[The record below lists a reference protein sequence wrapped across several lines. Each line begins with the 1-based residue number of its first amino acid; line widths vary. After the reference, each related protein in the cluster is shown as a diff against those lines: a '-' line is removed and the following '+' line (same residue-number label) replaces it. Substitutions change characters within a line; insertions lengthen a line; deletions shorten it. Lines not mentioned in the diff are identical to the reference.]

1 LFTFHH
7 FRAAFN
13 SLILLLGSEH
23 AFGQSP
29 RLEPACHEER
39 LAMDSV
45 KAEILAYQLGATSE
59 VPGNEI
65 MAVSYWGAHWRKHE
79 TSEIYRT
86 AKYRWPLGQVYAIRK
101 RVEIHFMVNV
111 ATKEVRQVKFKN
123 TIEQGCEGE
132 IEWPWVIRSPAST
145 TDPREIEAGLSRRG
159 QVTVGPV
166 TPVEHPRQGS
176 INCATCH
183 GGAGLSALNPKRL
196 KTPPHRFSP
205 AAAMRSESPSL

>member
-1 LFTFHH
+1 MFAFHH
-7 FRAAFN
+7 SRAAFN

-39 LAMDSV
+39 LAMDSI

-59 VPGNEI
+59 VPGSEI

-101 RVEIHFMVNV
+101 RVEIHFMGRGDALRITLVLTFRARV
-111 ATKEVRQVKFKN
+111 SGPCCFRAL
-123 TIEQGCEGE
+123 
-132 IEWPWVIRSPAST
+132 SPDA
-145 TDPREIEAGLSRRG
+145 
-159 QVTVGPV
+159 
-166 TPVEHPRQGS
+166 
-176 INCATCH
+176 
-183 GGAGLSALNPKRL
+183 
-196 KTPPHRFSP
+196 P
-205 AAAMRSESPSL
+205 AWNARTRCR